1 MNVTGVVVAVDDPL
15 DAALALVDADVRGV
29 SPREGVGVGA
39 SLVDG
44 AGAEGAGA
52 KCAWGADVGGTEGG
66 GGYVQNGGGCGYAAC

>member
-15 DAALALVDADVRGV
+15 DAAPALVDAAVLGV

-52 KCAWGADVGGTEGG
+52 KCA
-66 GGYVQNGGGCGYAAC
+66 C

>member
-15 DAALALVDADVRGV
+15 DAALALVDADVLGV

-44 AGAEGAGA
+44 I
-52 KCAWGADVGGTEGG
+52 
-66 GGYVQNGGGCGYAAC
+66 